1 MLEYREAKTD
11 LLVKMEITV
20 SEIEIIP
27 IKPRN
32 GLLAFVSFVINNS
45 FFVGDVA
52 LYSLLNREGYR
63 LSYPIKILK
72 NGLKVNCFH
81 PINSQS
87 AQAIEEQVI
96 KAFLK
101 LREKATK
108 MKGNR
113 DSGRLYQAIPE
124 NQREQILA

>member
-1 MLEYREAKTD
+1 MEYREAKTD

>member
-1 MLEYREAKTD
+1 LEYREAKTD

>member
-1 MLEYREAKTD
+1 MLKQAFR
-11 LLVKMEITV
+11 KMEIIL
-20 SEIEIIP
+20 SEIQIIP
-27 IKPRN
+27 VKPHN

-96 KAFLK
+96 KAFLQ
-101 LREKATK
+101 LREKAMKT
-108 MKGNR
+108 KGNS
-113 DSGRLYQAIPE
+113 DSGRLHKVIPE
-124 NQREQILA
+124 D

>member
-1 MLEYREAKTD
+1 
-11 LLVKMEITV
+11 MEITV